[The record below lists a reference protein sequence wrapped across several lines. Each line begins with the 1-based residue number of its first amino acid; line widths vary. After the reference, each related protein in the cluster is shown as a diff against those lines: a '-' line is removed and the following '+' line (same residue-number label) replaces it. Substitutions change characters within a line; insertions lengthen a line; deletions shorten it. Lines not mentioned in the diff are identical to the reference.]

1 MFGASLASQL
11 RRMSD
16 DDFPILV
23 LANGKATQNEATE
36 IVKGKETSFFVIIF
50 GVSRNNFSGD
60 NSVDE
65 AMTKLMTSLEISNSR
80 KQDDVQFEMEREA
93 RDNEIL
99 EQESAYEQSLKAD
112 RDRIKKVQEEEEKK
126 RKEEQQKLKEEAENA
141 QKQQEAENSLPPE
154 PPAGNNVSFPN
165 F

>member
-1 MFGASLASQL
+1 
-11 RRMSD
+11 
-16 DDFPILV
+16 
-23 LANGKATQNEATE
+23 
-36 IVKGKETSFFVIIF
+36 
-50 GVSRNNFSGD
+50 
-60 NSVDE
+60 
-65 AMTKLMTSLEISNSR
+65 MTKLMTSLEISNSR

-112 RDRIKKVQEEEEKK
+112 RDRIKKLQEEEEKK

-154 PPAGNNVSFPN
+154 PPAGNNVSFLTSSLTPTLSGFEILN
-165 F
+165 KTILIIQNKLAFKNKRIFALSLFEFCYHKDLENQGNLRECFVLLTVTQW

>member
-1 MFGASLASQL
+1 
-11 RRMSD
+11 
-16 DDFPILV
+16 
-23 LANGKATQNEATE
+23 
-36 IVKGKETSFFVIIF
+36 
-50 GVSRNNFSGD
+50 
-60 NSVDE
+60 
-65 AMTKLMTSLEISNSR
+65 MTKLMTSLEISNSR

-112 RDRIKKVQEEEEKK
+112 RDRIKKLQEEEEKK

-165 F
+165 LIFNPHAVGISNIK